1 MLHITA
7 ILAMIVVGIAG
18 HAGAAEIVPPA
29 TTLNPASDSQAKRGC
44 DLALK
49 HEFTQA
55 YAALQPIVDTSATDM
70 TARAC
75 YAIAMSGMG
84 LHEQARQ
91 EMSIVLSWKPSF
103 VEGYVVRAV
112 SAAEMGAARQ
122 AQHDLEIA
130 RQLDPQ
136 A

>member
-1 MLHITA
+1 
-7 ILAMIVVGIAG
+7 
-18 HAGAAEIVPPA
+18 
-29 TTLNPASDSQAKRGC
+29 
-44 DLALK
+44 
-49 HEFTQA
+49 
-55 YAALQPIVDTSATDM
+55 M

-75 YAIAMSGMG
+75 YAIAMSGTG

-122 AQHDLEIA
+122 ANTIWRSRANSTRKQNS
-130 RQLDPQ
+130 R
-136 A
+136 

>member
-55 YAALQPIVDTSATDM
+55 MPPFSRSSTHLRPT
-70 TARAC
+70 
-75 YAIAMSGMG
+75 
-84 LHEQARQ
+84 
-91 EMSIVLSWKPSF
+91 
-103 VEGYVVRAV
+103 
-112 SAAEMGAARQ
+112 
-122 AQHDLEIA
+122 
-130 RQLDPQ
+130 
-136 A
+136 